1 MCFVCAGVVI
11 PIIFVLLFKKF
22 VFLYKLKI
30 LLLDVQA
37 IHKLKINLSNILA
50 TRHAIV

>member
-1 MCFVCAGVVI
+1 MCFMCAGVVT
-11 PIIFVLLFKKF
+11 PRIFILLFKKF

-30 LLLDVQA
+30 LSLDVQA
-37 IHKLKINLSNILA
+37 IHKLKINFSNILA